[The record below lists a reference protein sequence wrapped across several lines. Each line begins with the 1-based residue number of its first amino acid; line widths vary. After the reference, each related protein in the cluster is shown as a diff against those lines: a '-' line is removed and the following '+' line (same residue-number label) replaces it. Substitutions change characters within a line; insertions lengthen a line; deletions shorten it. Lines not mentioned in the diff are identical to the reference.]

1 MLFLFLQNVF
11 RFLLAY
17 IIAVLLLY
25 LYLTDLASSKVLF
38 FGLDLVFSILLSYG
52 LNSNVLLI
60 SLASS

>member
-25 LYLTDLASSKVLF
+25 LYLTDLASSKVLV